1 MLAYVLRKAPQYL
14 LVLAAAIAINFALPR
29 LAPGDP
35 IDYLLGEQAQLEPA
49 QRAQIL
55 REFGLHGSTG
65 EQFARYLVQLGH
77 ANLGTSVRY
86 GEPVTSV
93 IGSRLPY
100 TLALVGTAIVA
111 STLLGTWL
119 GVLAARSRGR
129 RADLASL
136 AVVLFLDSTP
146 VFFLGM
152 VLLGVFAVQ
161 LGWFP
166 VFGAVGL
173 GGETGLAF
181 GLEFLRRLV
190 LPATTLTVASL
201 GAIFL
206 VTRYS
211 LVATLREDFVLFA
224 EATGLSERRI
234 LFRHALRNSLL
245 PIATLVLLEVGFV
258 LGGATVVE
266 TVFSY
271 PGLGQLIFE
280 STLARDYPLLQGIF
294 LLLAICVIL
303 ANLVADLLYLLLD
316 PRVRRPAEA
325 A

>member
-1 MLAYVLRKAPQYL
+1 MVAYSLRKALQYV
-14 LVLAAAIAINFALPR
+14 LVLAAAITVNFALPR

-35 IDYLLGEQAQLEPA
+35 LDYLLGEQAQLTPV

-55 REFGLHGSTG
+55 REFDLHGSTAA
-65 EQFARYLVQLGH
+65 QFGRYLVQLAHG
-77 ANLGTSVRY
+77 NLGTSVRF
-86 GEPVTSV
+86 GEPVTAV
-93 IGSRLPY
+93 VGSRLPY

-111 STLLGTWL
+111 STLIGTAL

-129 RADLASL
+129 RTDVASL
-136 AVVLFLDSTP
+136 AVVMFLDSTP

-152 VLLGVFAVQ
+152 ILLGVFAVQ
-161 LGWFP
+161 LDWFP
-166 VFGAVGL
+166 VFGAVAL
-173 GGETGLAF
+173 GGETGVAF
-181 GLEFLRRLV
+181 GVEFLRRLV
-190 LPATTLTVASL
+190 LPAATLTIASV
-201 GAIFL
+201 GAVFL

-211 LVATLREDFVLFA
+211 MVATLREDFLLLA
-224 EATGLSERRI
+224 EATGLRERRI

-245 PIATLVLLEVGFV
+245 PIATLVMLEVGFL

-271 PGLGQLIFE
+271 PGLGRLIFE

-303 ANLVADLLYLLLD
+303 ANLLADLLYPLLD
-316 PRVRRPAEA
+316 PRVRRPAEVA
-325 A
+325 